1 MIKVLVY
8 GDDTDSTGLQLYEA
22 LSAVFRITYISGT
35 RFYDCGKTP
44 ELLLVETD
52 RKLQCNFQD
61 GIILFKRMSVPVEVD
76 RCFCAIAASDNIQA
90 LQALKNA
97 NCRVI
102 TCGMSIRDTLTLS
115 SAGERATAVSLQRGI
130 HTLSGVV
137 EESREL
143 LLRLRRARPPYTV
156 LAAAALLLLCGRA
169 EEETAL

>member
-90 LQALKNA
+90 LQ
-97 NCRVI
+97 
-102 TCGMSIRDTLTLS
+102 
-115 SAGERATAVSLQRGI
+115 SLQRGI

>member
-8 GDDTDSTGLQLYEA
+8 GEDTDSTGVQLYEA

-35 RFYDCGKTP
+35 RFYDCGGTP
-44 ELLLVETD
+44 ELLLVESN
-52 RKLQCNFQD
+52 RKFQCNFED
-61 GIILFKRMSVPVEVD
+61 GIVLFKRMSAPVEID

-90 LQALKNA
+90 LQALKNTD
-97 NCRVI
+97 CRVI

-115 SAGERATAVSLQRGI
+115 SAGEQSAAVSLQRGI
-130 HTLSGVV
+130 HTLSGAV
-137 EESREL
+137 EESREV

-169 EEETAL
+169 QEVTEL